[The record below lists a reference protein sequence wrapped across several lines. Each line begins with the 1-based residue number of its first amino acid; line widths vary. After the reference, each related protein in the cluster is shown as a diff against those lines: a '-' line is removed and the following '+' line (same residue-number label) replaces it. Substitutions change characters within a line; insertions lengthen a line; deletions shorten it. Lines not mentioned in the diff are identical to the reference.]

1 VNHIATVQPIEIRQS
16 RSLSAADIRHRVNTI
31 QEVMTAVMKRD
42 VHYGI
47 IPGCKKPSLYK
58 PGSEVLL
65 ATFQIATSIHVTDLS
80 TDDCIRYQVRV
91 IGTHAPS
98 GVVLGEG
105 IGECSSNEEKY
116 KWRKA
121 YDEEWNATPENR
133 RRIKFGKYKD
143 KQVRTEPADVAN
155 TILKMAKKRA
165 QIDMTLTTTGA
176 SDCFEQDVEDL
187 PEEYLAEI
195 ASSRTSKHVS
205 APPPDSPEREAA
217 IKEAQDVAS
226 LGVEAFRKFWAGLP
240 KEKRLLIAD
249 KMEAFKAA
257 AERADAEEAH

>member
-1 VNHIATVQPIEIRQS
+1 
-16 RSLSAADIRHRVNTI
+16 
-31 QEVMTAVMKRD
+31 
-42 VHYGI
+42 
-47 IPGCKKPSLYK
+47 
-58 PGSEVLL
+58 
-65 ATFQIATSIHVTDLS
+65 
-80 TDDCIRYQVRV
+80 
-91 IGTHAPS
+91 
-98 GVVLGEG
+98 VLGEG

-165 QIDMTLTTTGA
+165 QVDAVITCTAA
-176 SDCFEQDVEDL
+176 SDIFTQDIEDL
-187 PEEYLAEI
+187 PEEVVAEI
-195 ASSRTSKHVS
+195 VGQHTKPSRHAS

-226 LGVEAFRKFWAGLP
+226 LGVEAFRKFWAALP

-249 KMEAFKAA
+249 KMESFKAA
-257 AERADAEEAH
+257 AERADATEVE